1 MKILTTT
8 VLSFSML
15 ISLFAHSQEYGKAS
29 YIDLAYQGGKTA
41 SGETYDGNQFTAAHK
56 VHPFGTR
63 LKVTRQDNGRSVIVR
78 VNDRGP
84 YIKGRI
90 IDLSYAAAKAL
101 DMVRDGV
108 VDVNIEVMSKGTPT
122 STTTTPPTTRPTE
135 ASTELTA
142 RSGTNNSNTTGT
154 STSTGESAT
163 SSQAANSVPTTN
175 IAAAPDQ
182 NTTPITQNATTDY
195 GDRLLTQNYEK
206 FGLYEI
212 KILQVNKAGFGVQ
225 IASLSSYENAMKQ
238 LTELQ
243 AKKINN
249 ALLSIEPKDFGGMA
263 FKVIVGPYAD
273 KDEAKKQ
280 AARLKRI
287 LKVNGFVVDLGTIN
301 Y

>member
-63 LKVTRQDNGRSVIVR
+63 IKVTRQDNGRSVIVR

-101 DMVRDGV
+101 DMIRDGV
-108 VDVNIEVMSKGTPT
+108 VDVNIEVVSTGTPNT
-122 STTTTPPTTRPTE
+122 SGNVSASGKLPTQ
-135 ASTELTA
+135 ASVDPAPAQASVSNNTA
-142 RSGTNNSNTTGT
+142 ASN
-154 STSTGESAT
+154 STSTNT
-163 SSQAANSVPTTN
+163 PNTANSGTVNGTQADPTS
-175 IAAAPDQ
+175 
-182 NTTPITQNATTDY
+182 NTPPVTQNSTTDY

-238 LTELQ
+238 LTQLQ

-249 ALLSIEPKDFGGMA
+249 ALLSIEPKEFGGMA

-273 KDEAKKQ
+273 KAEAKKQ
-280 AARLKRI
+280 LANLKRL
-287 LKVNGFVVDLGTIN
+287 LKVNGFVVDLSTIS